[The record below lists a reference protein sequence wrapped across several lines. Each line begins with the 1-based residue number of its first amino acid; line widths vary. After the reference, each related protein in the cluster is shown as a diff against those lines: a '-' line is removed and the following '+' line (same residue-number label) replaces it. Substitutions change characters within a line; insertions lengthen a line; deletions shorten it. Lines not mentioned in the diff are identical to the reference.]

1 MRARNA
7 LLALAA
13 LAASCFAPPA
23 QAQTAIGETGLTV
36 SGSLAI
42 QSDYLFRGISQ
53 TGSRMAG
60 QATAEVLHSSGL
72 YIGGFISNVYFTPAG
87 AFPQRAE
94 IDGLVGFR
102 FTALDINFDV
112 GAVWYTYHGQ
122 RAGFGRL
129 NYAEA
134 VIKAAR
140 EIGPVT
146 VNGTVAFSPN
156 FFGSSGFGAYVEG
169 GADWAT
175 GFQGIVLGG
184 RVGYQHVERTA
195 VFGAPSYANWNLT
208 VSRTFDLGS
217 FGNVVASVG
226 YFDTSIGRSR
236 CVPIAGGGQN
246 ICGPRA
252 LGALTWKF

>member
-7 LLALAA
+7 LLGLAA
-13 LAASCFAPPA
+13 LAASWFAPAA

-36 SGSLAI
+36 SGSLGI

-72 YIGGFISNVYFTPAG
+72 YIGGFISNVYLAPAG

-146 VNGTVAFSPN
+146 VNGTVALSPN

-226 YFDTSIGRSR
+226 YYDTSIGRSR